1 MDKLLVKNQKLLIS
15 EQTKKK
21 LRKTWPLKIFMET
34 LQDPNG
40 LELSIVEKG
49 DKLEKLVI
57 MILLGLNQELW

>member
-1 MDKLLVKNQKLLIS
+1 
-15 EQTKKK
+15 
-21 LRKTWPLKIFMET
+21 MET

-57 MILLGLNQELW
+57 MILLGLNQEL